1 MNKEHLTDDRI
12 QEILDAQAPGAAPF
26 LPWHLKT
33 CRSCRVRFQE
43 YQRLY
48 SGLTADP
55 GYSLPP
61 GFADSVLAEVPAARA
76 TLFKDSVAWI
86 GAAGVLAL
94 LVVLTLFVDWRPLVA
109 GLASI
114 GSAVGQ
120 AFRPLA
126 GEFRGIASGLGATI
140 RPFFAGGLGLLGAAL
155 VEYLLRRQH
164 MRHGH

>member
-1 MNKEHLTDDRI
+1 MNNEHLTDDRI

-33 CRSCRVRFQE
+33 CRPCRERFQE

-48 SGLTADP
+48 SGLAADP

-61 GFADSVLAEVPAARA
+61 GFADSVLAEIPSARA
-76 TLFKDSVAWI
+76 SLFKDPVAWI
-86 GAAGVLAL
+86 GAAGALAL
-94 LVVLTLFVDWRPLVA
+94 LVALALVVDWRPLAA
-109 GLASI
+109 GSASI
-114 GSAVGQ
+114 WAAAGR

-126 GEFRGIASGLGATI
+126 GEFEGIASGLGESV

-155 VEYLLRRQH
+155 VEHLLRRRQL
-164 MRHGH
+164 RHGH